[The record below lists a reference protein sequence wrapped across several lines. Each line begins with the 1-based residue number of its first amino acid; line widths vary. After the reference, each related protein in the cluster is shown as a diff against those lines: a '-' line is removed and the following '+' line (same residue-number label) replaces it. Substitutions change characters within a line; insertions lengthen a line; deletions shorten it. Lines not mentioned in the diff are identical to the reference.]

1 MNLNMFVAQVWLTTL
16 YLATGLLIISI
27 ASSHEISFKVSV
39 EILST
44 IGFIFLGIV
53 TGRVAIKSE

>member
-1 MNLNMFVAQVWLTTL
+1 MFVAQDRLFIIFSVN
-16 YLATGLLIISI
+16 GLFIISM
-27 ASSHEISFKVSV
+27 ASSHEISFKVNV